1 MLNSMTGFGRYEV
14 SGEGKKVTV
23 EMKSVNHRYLELNI
37 KMPKKFNFL
46 EAQIRNIIKRHLER
60 GKVDVFVSYENTT
73 EGSMSLKY
81 NDALAREYVDIYK
94 NISNEF
100 GVELKLD
107 SNIIARSP
115 DVITMEEQEEDE
127 DILSNLLEAAV
138 EGACEK
144 MVETRSVEGEHLK
157 QDILGKLDDIL
168 SVVEFIKERSP
179 IILEEYREKITGK
192 VNELL
197 ENSQIDEARIAQEV
211 TMFADKICVDE
222 EIVRLEG
229 HVKAMR
235 DALVAGGAVGRRLDF
250 IAQEMN
256 REANTTLSKTTDLEI
271 SNRAINLKTDIEK
284 VREQIQNIE

>member
-60 GKVDVFVSYENTT
+60 GKVDVFVSYENTI
-73 EGSMSLKY
+73 EGSLSLKY

-138 EGACEK
+138 EGACKK

-168 SVVEFIKERSP
+168 SVVEFIKDRSP

-197 ENSQIDEARIAQEV
+197 ESSQIDEARIAQEV

-229 HVKAMR
+229 HVKAMK